1 MTILASSQQILTA
14 PPRNVL
20 AHSLLWL
27 IFACSHVVLFEPA
40 PYEFLVILAILF
52 ACLVSLQISQQLL
65 PLIAL
70 MGLHLGSLI
79 LAAMLSVE
87 LMPSLQF
94 AGISVIVY
102 ATTILLSIYI
112 YSIPSCINPIN
123 HGYVIAGLLSSMLGI
138 AAYFGFLGDY
148 SEILLRFDRVK
159 SLFKD
164 PNVYGAFLIPR
175 HFIASLNL

>member
-1 MTILASSQQILTA
+1 MTILASSQQMLTA

-123 HGYVIAGLLSSMLGI
+123 HGYVIVMRGLMNIWSRGMDKLAKELEARDPILEKALEHLRTAMSSK
-138 AAYFGFLGDY
+138 
-148 SEILLRFDRVK
+148 R
-159 SLFKD
+159 
-164 PNVYGAFLIPR
+164 
-175 HFIASLNL
+175 